1 MKKISAYII
10 FLVSLFINEGFTQ
23 DTIAVISPNG
33 GESWVADSSHT
44 ITWSDNFDPQVKIEL
59 FKGGAFLSL
68 IKASTIS
75 NGVYEWE
82 INKGIP
88 SDSDYTVK
96 ISSTVNSNVFDFSDE
111 NFTIIANEVTVTS
124 PNGGEDWKAGTTQM
138 ITWTDNFDENVKIDL
153 NKAGVFLSSLTGSTP
168 SNGSFNWN
176 IPFDFTGGSDYS
188 IRIASVQTSSVVFDN
203 SDGNFTITPNQITV
217 TSPNGGEIWRT
228 VVPQTITW
236 NDNLAGT
243 VKIELYQ
250 GGQDPG
256 DLHSVLTISTPSTGS
271 FLWNVTT
278 DVVPANDYL
287 IKITS
292 NLNNNIFDF
301 SDTTFTFIKEITV
314 LSPNGGELPWLVG
327 TQMVIGWTDNITE
340 RVSIDLFKSDTLY
353 TIIEFSTSSDG
364 TNNWNIPESTTPG
377 SDYKIKISSVVDP
390 EVFDFS
396 DNNFTIVG
404 FSMMVLSPNGGEAW
418 LVGSRQT
425 IAWNDDFPGN
435 ASIDLFKSDTLYTI
449 IEFSTGSDGSYNWDI
464 PDSTTPG
471 SDYKIKISS
480 VDDPGVFDFS
490 DNNFT
495 IVGFKITVKT
505 PNGGEQ
511 WLIGDRRD
519 ITWSDNIDEN
529 VKIDLYKGGLFH
541 STIAFSSSGADEVER
556 WDIPLSGISQG
567 EDYRIRIT
575 SVDDIT
581 LFDFSDG
588 DFILF
593 LPKITITSP
602 NGGETW
608 QSGTR
613 HTIAWTDAIDEAV
626 QIDLYRSD
634 TLYSPISPS
643 TSSDG
648 AFTWNIPDTTEA
660 GFDYK
665 IMIKSATNDI
675 IFDFSDG
682 NFTLFLPKIAIT
694 SPNGGEIWEAG
705 TRHTITWTDAID
717 ENVQIDLYKSDTLYG
732 PIELSTSSDGAFPW
746 NIPDTTEAG
755 FDYKIIIK
763 STVNDN
769 IIDLSDGN
777 FTIKT
782 VPDGYI
788 LSQNYP
794 NPFNPLTTIK
804 YGIPEDGDG
813 RVLLEVFDITGQ
825 KLFTL
830 VDEEKISGFY
840 EVQFENSV
848 LPSGVYFYRIV
859 TGKFV
864 DFKKMILLK

>member
-10 FLVSLFINEGFTQ
+10 FLISLFINEGFSQ
-23 DTIAVISPNG
+23 DTIAVIFPNG
-33 GESWVADSSHT
+33 GENWVADSSHT
-44 ITWSDNFDPQVKIEL
+44 IMWSDNFDPQVKIEL
-59 FKGGAFLSL
+59 FKGGAFLSV
-68 IKASTIS
+68 IKSSTIS

-124 PNGGEDWKAGTTQM
+124 PNGGEDWKAGTTQT
-138 ITWTDNFDENVKIDL
+138 ITWADNFDENVKIDL

-176 IPFDFTGGSDYS
+176 IPFDFTGGSDYN

-256 DLHSVLTISTPSTGS
+256 DLHSVLTTLTPSTGS

-377 SDYKIKISSVVDP
+377 SDYKIKITSVNDP
-390 EVFDFS
+390 GVFDFS

-449 IEFSTGSDGSYNWDI
+449 IEFSTGSDGSNNWDI

-495 IVGFKITVKT
+495 IVGFNITVT
-505 PNGGEQ
+505 SPNGGEQ
-511 WLIGDRRD
+511 WLIGDKRD
-519 ITWSDNIDEN
+519 IVWTDNIDEN

-541 STIAFSSSGADEVER
+541 STIDFSSSGADEVQPWE
-556 WDIPLSGISQG
+556 IPLSILPG
-567 EDYRIRIT
+567 EDYKIRIE
-575 SVDDIT
+575 SVDDST

-588 DFILF
+588 DFTLF
-593 LPKITITSP
+593 LSKIIITSP
-602 NGGETW
+602 NGSEIW
-608 QSGTR
+608 QAGTR
-613 HTIAWTDAIDEAV
+613 NTITWTDIIDENV
-626 QIDLYRSD
+626 QIDLYKSD
-634 TLYSPISPS
+634 ILYSPISPS
-643 TSSDG
+643 TGSDG
-648 AFTWNIPDTTEA
+648 AFTWNIPAQTEA
-660 GFDYK
+660 GSDYK

-682 NFTLFLPKIAIT
+682 NFT
-694 SPNGGEIWEAG
+694 
-705 TRHTITWTDAID
+705 
-717 ENVQIDLYKSDTLYG
+717 
-732 PIELSTSSDGAFPW
+732 
-746 NIPDTTEAG
+746 
-755 FDYKIIIK
+755 
-763 STVNDN
+763 
-769 IIDLSDGN
+769 
-777 FTIKT
+777 IKT
-782 VPDGYI
+782 VPDDFI

-794 NPFNPLTTIK
+794 NPFNPSTTIR
-804 YGIPEDGDG
+804 YGIPEDG

-830 VDEEKISGFY
+830 VDEEQISGFH

-848 LPSGVYFYRIV
+848 LPSGVYLYRIV
-859 TGKFV
+859 AGKFV
-864 DFKKMILLK
+864 DFKKMILSK

>member
-1 MKKISAYII
+1 
-10 FLVSLFINEGFTQ
+10 
-23 DTIAVISPNG
+23 
-33 GESWVADSSHT
+33 
-44 ITWSDNFDPQVKIEL
+44 VK
-59 FKGGAFLSL
+59 
-68 IKASTIS
+68 
-75 NGVYEWE
+75 
-82 INKGIP
+82 
-88 SDSDYTVK
+88 
-96 ISSTVNSNVFDFSDE
+96 
-111 NFTIIANEVTVTS
+111 
-124 PNGGEDWKAGTTQM
+124 
-138 ITWTDNFDENVKIDL
+138 
-153 NKAGVFLSSLTGSTP
+153 
-168 SNGSFNWN
+168 
-176 IPFDFTGGSDYS
+176 
-188 IRIASVQTSSVVFDN
+188 
-203 SDGNFTITPNQITV
+203 
-217 TSPNGGEIWRT
+217 
-228 VVPQTITW
+228 
-236 NDNLAGT
+236 
-243 VKIELYQ
+243 
-250 GGQDPG
+250 
-256 DLHSVLTISTPSTGS
+256 
-271 FLWNVTT
+271 
-278 DVVPANDYL
+278 PANDYL

-292 NLNNNIFDF
+292 NLNSNVFDF

-314 LSPNGGELPWLVG
+314 LSPNGGEAWLVG
-327 TQMVIGWTDNITE
+327 TQQSIGWTDNITE
-340 RVSIDLFKSDTLY
+340 NVSIDLFKNDTLY
-353 TIIEFSTSSDG
+353 TVIEFATGSDG
-364 TNNWNIPESTTPG
+364 SKNWNIPESTTPG
-377 SDYKIKISSVVDP
+377 SDYKIKITSVVDS

-425 IAWNDDFPGN
+425 IAWIADFPGN

-449 IEFSTGSDGSYNWDI
+449 IEFSTGSDGSNNWDI

-480 VDDPGVFDFS
+480 VNDHGVFDFS

-495 IVGFKITVKT
+495 IVGFNITVRT
-505 PNGGEQ
+505 PNGGEE
-511 WLIGDRRD
+511 WLIGDKRD

-529 VKIDLYKGGLFH
+529 VKIDLYKGGIFH
-541 STIAFSSSGADEVER
+541 STIDFSSSGADEVQP

-575 SVDDIT
+575 SVDDST

-643 TSSDG
+643 TGSDG
-648 AFTWNIPDTTEA
+648 AFTWNIPAQTEA
-660 GFDYK
+660 GSDYK

-682 NFTLFLPKIAIT
+682 
-694 SPNGGEIWEAG
+694 S
-705 TRHTITWTDAID
+705 
-717 ENVQIDLYKSDTLYG
+717 
-732 PIELSTSSDGAFPW
+732 
-746 NIPDTTEAG
+746 
-755 FDYKIIIK
+755 
-763 STVNDN
+763 
-769 IIDLSDGN
+769 

-782 VPDGYI
+782 VPDDFI

-794 NPFNPLTTIK
+794 NPFNPSTTIR
-804 YGIPEDGDG
+804 YGIPEDG
-813 RVLLEVFDITGQ
+813 RVLLEIFDITGQ

-830 VDEEKISGFY
+830 VDEEQISGFH

-859 TGKFV
+859 AGKFV
-864 DFKKMILLK
+864 DFKKMILSK